1 MPNKRRAGIV
11 TKAVRMPQE
20 LKDRLDSVAKAAG
33 KDANSVIIDGM
44 TTELYRLE
52 REIKKNQ
59 PKEQ

>member
-1 MPNKRRAGIV
+1 MPNKRRAGIA

-33 KDANSVIIDGM
+33 TDANSLIIAGM
-44 TTELYRLE
+44 LLELGRLE

-59 PKEQ
+59 DKS